1 MGLLFC
7 CTALKIAAQKME
19 IEIKWFLN
27 NKLFSSFSKKDFGEI
42 NYPFNKDFFL
52 IINLQ
57 IGRNRPGNSDINSYK
72 N

>member
-1 MGLLFC
+1 MLLSFC
-7 CTALKIAAQKME
+7 CTTHEIAVQKME
-19 IEIKWFLN
+19 NKIIWFLDG
-27 NKLFSSFSKKDFGEI
+27 KLFSSFSKKDFGVI
-42 NYPFNKDFFL
+42 IYPFNKDFFL